1 MSMKIK
7 PDLFAAEDEDAKRL
21 AIRQGLADLDSGLAV
36 GHGVVSTWLARL
48 AAGERPPAPLST
60 RKP

>member
-1 MSMKIK
+1 ME
-7 PDLFAAEDEDAKRL
+7 PAPNLFASDDEDAKRC
-21 AIRQGLADLDSGLAV
+21 AIRQGLASADAGR
-36 GHGVVSTWLARL
+36 VVDHDTVAAWLARL